1 MESPQ
6 LSAIAS
12 SVANSNLTAA
22 SPLTPTAPPNMSGRA
37 APTGPL
43 NRGAPVTDVADGAPE
58 SGTDATARLA
68 PKVPSSA
75 PPLSAD
81 TSSEA
86 IGTQMVLVFDDQTRS
101 MTVKILDIFT
111 QKVEQ
116 PASLPLGTAAAQ
128 STMSGQGGSGTL
140 VDTRA

>member
-1 MESPQ
+1 MVSLQ
-6 LSAIAS
+6 LSGI
-12 SVANSNLTAA
+12 AA
-22 SPLTPTAPPNMSGRA
+22 SMGNGNPAAAGALTPPATPNMSGRA
-37 APTGPL
+37 VPKGPL
-43 NRGAPVTDVADGAPE
+43 DRGAPATDAADGAPE
-58 SGTDATARLA
+58 SGTDTAAPLA

-75 PPLSAD
+75 PPPSAD

-116 PASLPLGTAAAQ
+116 PAPLPLGTAAAQ